1 MGQNGLQDTF
11 AILQHLVVPESKHL
25 PPLAR
30 QISVTGL
37 VARAFR
43 VLRTVSLDD
52 QLNANAKK
60 VDDVRSKRDLS
71 AKLNA
76 IQAAVAQ
83 KTPEAQLGVGLRGAH
98 RSSARALVR
107 RDACVSLHRSPI
119 GGAALIRRAF
129 GAPPSPRGRRE
140 VRDGVW
146 HVPSLSGE
154 RANALPFGAPR
165 LPRGEGG
172 RSERGR
178 MRVGASVA
186 SRLRKRPAL
195 RRQLLHQRRGLEIVA
210 ELGLKFLELG

>member
-107 RDACVSLHRSPI
+107 RDACVSLHRSSVGP
-119 GGAALIRRAF
+119 AALIRRAF
-129 GAPPSPRGRRE
+129 GAPPSRRERRAPRRSLARPFSKRRKGKRVAVWRTPSPSGRRWT
-140 VRDGVW
+140 R
-146 HVPSLSGE
+146 
-154 RANALPFGAPR
+154 RARPD
-165 LPRGEGG
+165 EGWLI
-172 RSERGR
+172 
-178 MRVGASVA
+178 
-186 SRLRKRPAL
+186 SRLTTS
-195 RRQLLHQRRGLEIVA
+195 
-210 ELGLKFLELG
+210 